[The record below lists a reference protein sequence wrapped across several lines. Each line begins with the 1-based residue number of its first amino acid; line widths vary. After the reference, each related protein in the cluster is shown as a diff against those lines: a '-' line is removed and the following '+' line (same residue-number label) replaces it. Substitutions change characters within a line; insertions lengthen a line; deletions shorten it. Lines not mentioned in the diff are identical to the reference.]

1 MSAEFNTFVNGSLSF
16 LRIPVVSNLLTLLL
30 VSYAGMAAPALPGQ
44 FKDLLKH
51 AAVRVAVLFL
61 VVWTNNRD
69 PTVALAIALG
79 LVVGMNL
86 LSGRTAFETFLIEQN
101 SNVIPSCQGL
111 TMADVLASF
120 GGDQERMVQALH
132 NTAFPHSVELNDYNA
147 PIVASHL
154 VNRGHVIDSCHQT
167 MGNQ

>member
-1 MSAEFNTFVNGSLSF
+1 MADQFNALVNGNLSF

-30 VSYAGMAAPALPGQ
+30 VSYAGMAAPALPASL
-44 FKDLLKH
+44 KNLLVH
-51 AAVRVAVLFL
+51 PAVRVAVLFL

-86 LSGRTAFETFLIEQN
+86 LAGRGAFETFLIEQN
-101 SNVIPSCQGL
+101 TNVIPSCQGL
-111 TMADVLASF
+111 TMADVIASF
-120 GGDQERMVQALH
+120 GGDQERMHQTLY
-132 NTAFPHSVELNDYNA
+132 NTAFPHSIELNDYNA

-154 VNRGHVIDSCHQT
+154 VNRGHLVEPCHQT
-167 MGNQ
+167 AGL